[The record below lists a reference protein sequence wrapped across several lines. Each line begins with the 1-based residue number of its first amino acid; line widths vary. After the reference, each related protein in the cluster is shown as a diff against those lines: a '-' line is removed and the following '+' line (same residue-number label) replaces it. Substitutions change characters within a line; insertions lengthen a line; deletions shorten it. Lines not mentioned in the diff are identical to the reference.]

1 MFVSIASI
9 SLANMPSNGS
19 LHVGNRFGTR
29 RATRKEHLVHIRRTE
44 TSSPADYDITI
55 LFVPFNN

>member
-1 MFVSIASI
+1 MFVSIASM
-9 SLANMPSNGS
+9 SLANMPPDAS
-19 LHVGNRFGTR
+19 LHVGNRFGVR
-29 RATRKEHLVHIRRTE
+29 RAIRKERLVHVRRTE